1 LIIKNKAKEIT
12 DQFFWDEI
20 EESARVIA
28 MHKRMVAYQA
38 TIHKFTQ
45 GKINGVPRN
54 MKMMVVRDVVAGVFN
69 SIGDGGGMKVSDGGA
84 WVSRAAAIFFKQ
96 SMGEAGTNQDSIKAL
111 RHALDSDTGAA
122 HLDKYAIQVLG
133 NEMMRGSLGSRAPWL
148 NLTKLAYG
156 SIKFSDN
163 GIDNIF
169 AHNVLD
175 PDSRYEYTNDGDLF
189 YGAIPAVLRNGGI
202 TYRVNGSDLVAT
214 IKNIRYD
221 AATNEYVVLEEMNE
235 RSDSKLVALYRP
247 NAQPLNYINETDRSK
262 SASHPMMTTRR
273 FKADSLYD
281 LW

>member
-1 LIIKNKAKEIT
+1 
-12 DQFFWDEI
+12 
-20 EESARVIA
+20 

-69 SIGDGGGMKVSDGGA
+69 SIGDGDGMKVSDGGA
-84 WVSRAAAIFFKQ
+84 WVSRAGAIFFKQ

-133 NEMMRGSLGSRAPWL
+133 NEMMRRSLGSRAPWL

-156 SIKFSDN
+156 SIRFSDN
-163 GIDNIF
+163 GIDNVF

-175 PDSRYEYTNDGDLF
+175 PDARYEYTNDGDLF
-189 YGAIPAVLRNGGI
+189 HGAIPAVLRNGGI

-247 NAQPLNYINETDRSK
+247 NAQPLNYINEADRSK

-273 FKADSLYD
+273 FKADNLYD